1 MIVYL
6 VIEHTRDGSYR
17 TTNENVYCTIAAY
30 SKKDSAEK
38 FLINYAKENGE
49 FKKKELDGD
58 IFYKRI
64 DYSGSLI
71 AGDEDYTELYI
82 DELEV
87 ETES

>member
-6 VIEHTRDGSYR
+6 VIEHTRDGSCS
-17 TTNENVYCTIAAY
+17 TTNENVYYTIAAY

-38 FLINYAKENGE
+38 CLINYAKENGG
-49 FKKKELDGD
+49 FKKKERGGD

-71 AGDEDYTELYI
+71 DGDEDYTELYI
-82 DELEV
+82 DELKV